1 MTAYPIPPPRLID
14 ALEKALD
21 DQISKL
27 FENLILNLIA
37 PTYTQDKSTPI
48 QRFEAG
54 FKIALQAYEQA
65 SAVIAKEESK

>member
-1 MTAYPIPPPRLID
+1 MTPNLTSSLD
-14 ALEKALD
+14 KALD

-27 FENLILNLIA
+27 FENLVSNLIA
-37 PTYTQDKSTPI
+37 PTYSQDKSTPI

-65 SAVIAKEESK
+65 TQVIEKEQPK

>member
-1 MTAYPIPPPRLID
+1 MTPNLTSS
-14 ALEKALD
+14 LNKALD

-27 FENLILNLIA
+27 FENLILNMIA
-37 PTYTQDKSTPI
+37 PTYSQDKSTPI

-65 SAVIAKEESK
+65 SAVIEKEQSSG

>member
-1 MTAYPIPPPRLID
+1 MTPNLTSSLD
-14 ALEKALD
+14 KALD
-21 DQISKL
+21 TQISKL

-37 PTYTQDKSTPI
+37 PTYSQDKSTPI